1 MKSGLHVDHAELLAD
16 KLAARL
22 QRAYFPLTE
31 RALLTQTETGGE
43 WRAVH
48 ESAASGLHYFDE
60 ESF

>member
-22 QRAYFPLTE
+22 QRAYFPLSE
-31 RALLTQTETGGE
+31 RALLTQTETGE
-43 WRAVH
+43 WRVVH